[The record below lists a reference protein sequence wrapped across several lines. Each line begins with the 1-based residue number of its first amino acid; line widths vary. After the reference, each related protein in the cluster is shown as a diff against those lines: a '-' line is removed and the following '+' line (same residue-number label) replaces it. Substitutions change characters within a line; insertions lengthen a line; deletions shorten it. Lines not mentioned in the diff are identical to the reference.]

1 MRPPLKNKPL
11 VEAIFE
17 LRWELPERTPGVKI
31 DPYYKI
37 LIGTLYQ
44 NVKER
49 YPYLETLP
57 SSNIPEEIASYLIQY
72 RYRVSKDKWPL
83 IQVGPGII
91 TLNNTEGYIWGNFE
105 EQVSFLA
112 EKFFLTYPN
121 VDKLTINDVL
131 IRYIDSIDF
140 DYQINDIFQ
149 FLREEMKIDIRLADN
164 LFSDT
169 GVNEKPLALD
179 FTSSFR
185 YDELPGIMNLRF
197 ASGKRSGK
205 DILLWETVVQSI
217 RDDAPKNK
225 EDILK
230 WLSKAHWL
238 EDDWFFKIIE
248 GDLLKRFE

>member
-1 MRPPLKNKPL
+1 
-11 VEAIFE
+11 
-17 LRWELPERTPGVKI
+17 
-31 DPYYKI
+31 
-37 LIGTLYQ
+37 LYQ
-44 NVKER
+44 DVKKR

-57 SSNIPEEIASYLIQY
+57 SSNIPEEIAGYLIQY

-91 TLNNTEGYIWGNFE
+91 TLNDTEGYIWENFKD
-105 EQVSFLA
+105 QVSYLA
-112 EKFFLTYPN
+112 ERFFSTYPN
-121 VDKLTINDVL
+121 TDELNINDIL

-140 DYQINDIFQ
+140 DYEANDIFQ
-149 FLREEMKIDIRLADN
+149 FLKEKMKIDICLSDN
-164 LFSDT
+164 LFTDT
-169 GVNEKPLALD
+169 GVNKRPLSLD
-179 FTSSFR
+179 FKSTFR

-197 ASGKRSGK
+197 ARGKRNGK

-225 EDILK
+225 EDIIK
-230 WLSKAHWL
+230 WLDRAHWL